1 MPIRLTED
9 QQHKLFQHIREKW
22 GQNRPCPMC
31 GHSKWTV
38 DATVYRL
45 AAMTTESVVSN
56 SIVQPLATVRCRHC
70 SNMVL
75 IHLTQSGVATPAEL
89 SLAPPGQPESIV
101 GMVTSGSVNIDSND
115 ETH

>member
-9 QQHKLFQHIREKW
+9 QQDKLFKHIREKW
-22 GQNRPCPMC
+22 GPNRPCPMC

-45 AAMTTESVVSN
+45 AAMTTESSVSN

-70 SNMVL
+70 SHMVL
-75 IHLTQSGVATPAEL
+75 IHLTQSGVATPTEL
-89 SLAPPGQPESIV
+89 SLASPDQPGPAV
-101 GMVTSGSVNIDSND
+101 RVAASGSVNIDSND

>member
-1 MPIRLTED
+1 
-9 QQHKLFQHIREKW
+9 
-22 GQNRPCPMC
+22 MC

-38 DATVYRL
+38 DATAYRL
-45 AAMTTESVVSN
+45 AAMTNENAPSN

-89 SLAPPGQPESIV
+89 SLAPPEQPESIV
-101 GMVTSGSVNIDSND
+101 GMATSVSDKSDSSD